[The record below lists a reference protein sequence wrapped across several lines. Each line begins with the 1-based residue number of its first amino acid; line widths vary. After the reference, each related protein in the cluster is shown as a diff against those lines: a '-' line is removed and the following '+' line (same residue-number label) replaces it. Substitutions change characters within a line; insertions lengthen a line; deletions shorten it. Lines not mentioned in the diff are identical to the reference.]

1 MGQNQSIPE
10 AVSYLGIVQGK
21 LTKQLD
27 IIKKSA
33 VLTYDEFLDSVNELN
48 GTTAGFA
55 DRKGKQLRFSVC
67 IGTDHTVLWKGT
79 VRIRCQK
86 INTRTMKVESSR
98 LLNLREYVLLYK
110 EITEQI
116 ASMNLS
122 EQSGDSASSGTC
134 STSLLFKE
142 VEQIG
147 TSSEKDEEECC
158 ICMERK
164 SEIILPCMHCFCEIC
179 IDSWNILHRTCPV
192 CRANVQGSDDTWVL
206 TERPDST
213 EYDSQLRGYLVGLAD
228 TVGDPQ

>member
-1 MGQNQSIPE
+1 MGQSHSLPE
-10 AVSYLGIVQGK
+10 MVSHLGIVQGK
-21 LTKQLD
+21 LTRHLD
-27 IIKKSA
+27 IIKKTA

-48 GTTAGFA
+48 QTTASFA

-67 IGTDHTVLWKGT
+67 IGTDDTLLWKGT

-86 INTRTMKVESSR
+86 INISTMKVESSR

-116 ASMNLS
+116 GNMNVNEETDEDVGS
-122 EQSGDSASSGTC
+122 CSA
-134 STSLLFKE
+134 SLLFDE

-147 TSSEKDEEECC
+147 LVSDKEDEECC

-179 IDSWNILHRTCPV
+179 IDSWNISHRTCPV

-206 TERPDST
+206 TEKPDST
-213 EYDSQLRGYLVGLAD
+213 EYDTQVKGYLIGLAD
-228 TVGDPQ
+228 TVGNPQ